1 MSEPTLTDIDRRLQR
16 IENGLFGNG
25 REGVIRLS
33 ARMEERISDTEERL
47 DTIEHTRTKFTDRIY
62 SMILTLGMIVY
73 GFWDQR

>member
-16 IENGLFGNG
+16 IEHGLFGNG
-25 REGVIRLS
+25 REGVIQLS
-33 ARMEERISDTEERL
+33 ARMEERILDTEERL
-47 DTIEHTRTKFTDRIY
+47 DAIEQTRTKFTDRIY

>member
-25 REGVIRLS
+25 REGVIQLS
-33 ARMEERISDTEERL
+33 ARMEERILDTEGRL
-47 DTIEHTRTKFTDRIY
+47 DAIEQTRTKFTDRIY